1 MVYITCRIFIM
12 FITVGAM
19 TVINLPG
26 QTQDSTAE
34 NFVFDRYHTPS
45 ELNAEIDSLHRANPD
60 LTTVHRIGQ
69 SAGKR
74 ELLVLEIRSDTSNG
88 ANRTPAVFVIGN
100 LEGKVPIAS
109 EAAIFLAH
117 QLIENA
123 EARKDLAWYILA
135 AGNPDG
141 TARFFTQPLIADGRN
156 ESAHN
161 DDMDDAVEEDGPDD
175 LDGNGIITQMRVKDP
190 AGEWIPAE
198 ADSRLMRRA
207 DPVKGEKGIYKL
219 YTEGIDQDSDG
230 QYNEDGPGGTDI
242 SITFPHLFRPFTATG
257 GDWPGSESETLAIMK
272 FVTEHAEIA
281 MTFTLGATNM
291 CLQPPAGGRK
301 GTVDLTRI
309 KVPERYARSF
319 GADPDATYS
328 LQEIM
333 DMMRPMMPPGTEITE
348 MMVSSML
355 GLGAVVNPLKEDLKF
370 YEKLSERYKD
380 FLKQRNL
387 DGPRMKPIQPKDGS
401 FELWSYYHLGVSTF
415 SMDFWTLPEIEE
427 ENTDKSDTATPKQKP
442 DMAKP
447 APESIGTGGEDPKMK
462 ALLSFSDN
470 VLQGEGF
477 VPWTPFQH
485 PTLDDVE
492 IGGAVPYTDS
502 TPPPMMIEELVR
514 GQVPWIFE
522 LAMKLPRVNI
532 LKADIA
538 PKSAT
543 VYELT
548 VWVQN
553 SGELPLPTA
562 MGKRNQHVGPTI
574 LAIEGEGFVILSG
587 KQRTTLNSIDA
598 MKSMKLT
605 WLIQS
610 EKPQTLRLTLES
622 ANAWND
628 SAEVRLGGA
637 Q

>member
-1 MVYITCRIFIM
+1 MAHITCRIFVM
-12 FITVGAM
+12 FITVGVM
-19 TVINLPG
+19 TIINLPG
-26 QTQDSTAE
+26 QVQDSIAE
-34 NFVFDRYHTPS
+34 NFLFDRYHTPS
-45 ELNAEIDSLHRANPD
+45 ELNAEIDSLHRANPYK
-60 LTTVHRIGQ
+60 TTVHRIGQ

-74 ELLVLEIRSDTSNG
+74 ELPVLEIRSGSSNRT
-88 ANRTPAVFVIGN
+88 NRTPAVFVIGN
-100 LEGKVPIAS
+100 LEGTVPIAS
-109 EAAIFLAH
+109 EATIFLAH

-123 EARKDLAWYILA
+123 EARKDFTWYILA

-156 ESAHN
+156 QSAHN
-161 DDMDDAVEEDGPDD
+161 DDMDDAVDEDGPDD
-175 LDGNGIITQMRVKDP
+175 LDGNGSITRMRVEDP
-190 AGEWIPAE
+190 AGEWIPDE
-198 ADSRLMRRA
+198 TDSRLMRRA

-219 YTEGIDQDSDG
+219 YMEGIDQDGDG

-272 FVTEHAEIA
+272 FVMQHPEIA
-281 MTFTLGATNM
+281 MTVTFGATNM
-291 CLQPPAGGRK
+291 CLQPPAGGRR
-301 GTVDLTRI
+301 GAVDLTRI

-328 LQEIM
+328 LEEIM

-348 MMVSSML
+348 VMVSSML

-370 YEKLSERYKD
+370 YEELSGQYKE
-380 FLKQRNL
+380 FLKERNL

-401 FELWSYYHLGVSTF
+401 FELWSYYHLGVPTF

-427 ENTDKSDTATPKQKP
+427 EKTDENDAAVPKQKP
-442 DMAKP
+442 VMAKP
-447 APESIGTGGEDPKMK
+447 APGAIAMGGVDPKMK
-462 ALLSFSDN
+462 ALLSFSDK
-470 VLQGEGF
+470 VLEGEGF
-477 VPWTPFQH
+477 VPWAPFQH

-492 IGGAVPYTDS
+492 IGGAIPYTDS
-502 TPPPMMIEELVR
+502 TPPPTMIEELIG

-522 LAMKLPRVNI
+522 LATKLPRVNI
-532 LKADIA
+532 LKTDIVL
-538 PKSAT
+538 KGAT

-562 MGKRNQHVGPTI
+562 MGKRNQHVGPAVLT
-574 LAIEGEGFVILSG
+574 IEGEDFVILSG
-587 KQRTTLNSIDA
+587 KQRTTVNSIDA
-598 MKSMKLT
+598 MKSQKLT

-610 EKPQTLRLTLES
+610 ERPQTLRLTLES